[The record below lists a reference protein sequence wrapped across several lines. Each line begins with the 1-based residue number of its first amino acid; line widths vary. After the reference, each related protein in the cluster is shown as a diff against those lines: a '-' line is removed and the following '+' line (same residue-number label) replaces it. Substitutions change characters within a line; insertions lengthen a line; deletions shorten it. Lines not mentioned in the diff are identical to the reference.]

1 MKNIKNKFLW
11 LFVISLGCAQV
22 ERIQASQFGKMLGKS
37 AIAAATMQATKR
49 SSMESAYPQDDVYN
63 HNVMNGSFFDHKFT
77 NKDEKRQY
85 IAAHFKQM
93 NVATD
98 INDVLID
105 LCTEGMDHTP
115 RRIGAFMNNAK
126 CLAVRDKSDSVTLKH
141 LERSLM
147 NNGVMD
153 ADDSEDTAEVLYHEI
168 GHAVIALTQNSGKN
182 LAWISILPCPSDSG
196 LEAAGYILSLPST
209 DQKTHDQKLNDIKVA
224 LAGGIA
230 EQVFGFHEQRNLTTY
245 EELKADFLSRF
256 GIVADYYHG
265 ESSAFHTAQSLA
277 KDKMMNDKIDCIL
290 SLSQSSGKD
299 LLDEKDF
306 AEIYFDCQWEQLHK
320 KNLDEETEE
329 IIKEQYLATVASIKA
344 LQSEIKAIAQELLKE
359 KVLSGKTVQEIIA
372 RTQHD
377 KK

>member
-1 MKNIKNKFLW
+1 MSRLELEW
-11 LFVISLGCAQV
+11 A
-22 ERIQASQFGKMLGKS
+22 
-37 AIAAATMQATKR
+37 
-49 SSMESAYPQDDVYN
+49 SSMQSAYPQDDVYN
-63 HNVMNGSFFDHKFT
+63 QNVMNGSFFDCKFT
-77 NKDEKRQY
+77 NKDEKRKY

-93 NVATD
+93 NVKTD
-98 INDVLID
+98 INDELID
-105 LCTEGMDHTP
+105 LCTQGMDHTP
-115 RRIGAFMNNAK
+115 RIIDAFMNNAK
-126 CLAVRDKSDSVTLKH
+126 CLANQDKSDSVKLKH

-168 GHAVIALTQNSGKN
+168 GHAVITLTQDNGRN
-182 LAWISILPCPSDSG
+182 LAWISILPYPSHSG
-196 LEAAGYILSLPST
+196 LEAGGYILSLPST

-230 EQVFGFHEQRNLTTY
+230 EQVFGFPEQRNLTTY

-256 GIVADYYHG
+256 GIVNDYYHG
-265 ESSAFHTAQSLA
+265 ESSALHTARSLA
-277 KDKMMNDKIDCIL
+277 QDKMMNDKIDCIL

-329 IIKEQYLATVASIKA
+329 IIKEQYLATVALIQA
-344 LQSEIKAIAQELLKE
+344 LQPEIKAVAQELLKE

-372 RTQHD
+372 RTRHD